1 MDHRVSKDMISSGMT
16 PSGQR
21 SQSDLGRTQYGS
33 APSPDSLMDAYH
45 SIYTKEKEETLDEG
59 KIPAGLQAFLDKKK
73 GKKDDEEDKKEKEK
87 DMKEMYGG
95 GGSSNTTTTTQKNTR
110 GRSIKKPGLL
120 QRMKNRT
127 TATNAATSSLNQMN
141 DVDLFDLVKGKLI
154 DEGYDEQ
161 EAIKIMVNLS
171 EDQLKEISEGIK
183 TAIGIGAAMA
193 APYLLKKFVKPKTDK
208 MLDTQ
213 RKTNKIGGDKRSGSD
228 FQSGVNAIKDAKK
241 KGGLMNQSTRDAL
254 NNPDFQ

>member
-1 MDHRVSKDMISSGMT
+1 
-16 PSGQR
+16 
-21 SQSDLGRTQYGS
+21 
-33 APSPDSLMDAYH
+33 
-45 SIYTKEKEETLDEG
+45 
-59 KIPAGLQAFLDKKK
+59 
-73 GKKDDEEDKKEKEK
+73 
-87 DMKEMYGG
+87 
-95 GGSSNTTTTTQKNTR
+95 
-110 GRSIKKPGLL
+110 
-120 QRMKNRT
+120 
-127 TATNAATSSLNQMN
+127 MN

-213 RKTNKIGGDKRSGSD
+213 RKTNKIGGDKRSGNTD
-228 FQSGVNAIKDAKK
+228 FKSGVNAIKGAKNR
-241 KGGLMNQSTRDAL
+241 GGILNKSTYDAL

>member
-33 APSPDSLMDAYH
+33 APSPNSLMDAYH
-45 SIYTKEKEETLDEG
+45 SMYAKEKEETLDEG
-59 KIPAGLQAFLDKKK
+59 KINPGLQAYLDKKK
-73 GKKDDEEDKKEKEK
+73 GKKGNGDKEEKNGKNGKGGKPDFLDLDKDGDKKESMKK
-87 DMKEMYGG
+87 ASKEM
-95 GGSSNTTTTTQKNTR
+95 
-110 GRSIKKPGLL
+110 KKEG
-120 QRMKNRT
+120 
-127 TATNAATSSLNQMN
+127 
-141 DVDLFDLVKGKLI
+141 VDLFDLVKGKLI
-154 DEGYDEQ
+154 DEGCDEQ

-183 TAIGIGAAMA
+183 TAIGVGAALA
-193 APYLLKKFVKPKTDK
+193 APYLMKKFLKPKTDK

-213 RKTNKIGGDKRSGSD
+213 RKTSPIGGDKRSGGD

-254 NNPDFQ
+254 NNPGFQ